1 MTFDVLRLMSL
12 AKDFDTEISRPLKF
26 MAGCWTEGQKTMKYN
41 YPELDALD
49 WSSIKPHVDALL
61 AEELTHGNIRA
72 WLQRWSDLESVLDEK
87 VSWIHRAITENTADE
102 KANER
107 FKKLVQDVYPQWQV
121 VEQKLKAK
129 WMLVEDYEPDEETAQ
144 VYRRFKAEMDL
155 FTEENIPIQTELQLR
170 RKRYEEIIGGLSIE
184 WKDESLTIPQAEAL
198 LGNRDRAVRKQVWRK
213 IMDAHLAHRDE
224 LNELFMDLLAKRR
237 QIAKN
242 AGFPDYR
249 SYAWISRGRFD
260 YTPEDCIIFHD
271 AIEQKVAPLTSEMHR
286 YLAGEIGVDRLRPWE
301 TSIGSPWL
309 PTVDPYEEPLQPFR
323 DVVELE
329 EAGQRVFTQVHPDF
343 GGYFQSMR
351 DGFLDLASRPN
362 KAPGGYM
369 NSFPIS
375 GRAYIFM
382 NAVGSHRN
390 FRTLMHEGGH
400 AFHFFEA
407 FQHQSL
413 IWNYHSPMEFSEVA
427 SMSMEQLSMPYW
439 RKEAGGVYDE
449 SDYRRAVR
457 EQLIGTITFL
467 PYMAVV
473 DKFQH
478 WLYTKAP
485 EDVSPADLDAKWAEL
500 WDRFLPGID
509 YSGLD
514 AEKATGWHRKA
525 HIFGVPFYYIEYGL
539 AQIGALQVWRN
550 ALDDQEQAV
559 ADYRRALAAGYTKP
573 LPELFQ
579 LANARFAFDPETV
592 GELMDLIRVEMEKY
606 F

>member
-1 MTFDVLRLMSL
+1 
-12 AKDFDTEISRPLKF
+12 
-26 MAGCWTEGQKTMKYN
+26 MKHS

-61 AEELTHGNIRA
+61 AEALTPENVRA
-72 WLQRWSDLESVLDEK
+72 WLQQWSDLESVLDEE
-87 VSWIHRAITENTADE
+87 VAWIHRAITENTADE
-102 KANER
+102 EANGR
-107 FKKLVQDVYPQWQV
+107 FKKLVQEVYPRWQV
-121 VEQKLKAK
+121 VEQELKAK
-129 WMLVEDYEPDEETAQ
+129 WMAVEGYEPDEETAQ
-144 VYRRFKAEMDL
+144 IYRRFKAEMDL
-155 FTEENIPIQTELQLR
+155 FTEDNIPIQTELRLR
-170 RKRYEEIIGGLSIE
+170 SKRYQEIIGGLSIE
-184 WKDESLTIPQAEAL
+184 WEGESLTIPQAEAL
-198 LGNRDRAVRKQVWRK
+198 LGDRDRAVREQVWRK

-237 QIAKN
+237 QIARN
-242 AGFPDYR
+242 AGYSDYR
-249 SYAWISRGRFD
+249 SYAWIARGRFD

-271 AIEQKVAPLTSEMHR
+271 AIEQKVAPLASEMHR

-301 TSIGSPWL
+301 TGVGSPWL
-309 PTVDPYEEPLQPFR
+309 PTVDPYDEPLHPFD
-323 DVVELE
+323 DVAELE
-329 EAGQRVFTQVHPDF
+329 EAGQRVFARVHPDF

-407 FQHQSL
+407 FQRQSL

-457 EQLIGTITFL
+457 EQLTGIVTFL

-478 WLYTKAP
+478 WLYTQAP
-485 EDVSPADLDAKWAEL
+485 EGVSPADLDAKWAEL

-514 AEKATGWHRKA
+514 AEKATGWHRKG
-525 HIFGVPFYYIEYGL
+525 HIFSSPFYYIEYGL
-539 AQIGALQVWRN
+539 AQMGALQVWRN
-550 ALDDQEQAV
+550 ALGDQAQAV

-573 LPELFQ
+573 LPELFR

-592 GELMDLIRVEMEKY
+592 GELMDLIRVEMEKH